1 MLASRGPVGGM
12 HAATNTVDVMKARLA
27 TVALLAVTALAGC
40 GGATKTVT
48 VSSAPAPPAGSTSTS
63 SATSASPTTTSTST
77 SAATSTSS
85 AATRT
90 ASAPAFTSQSA
101 SAGTGGTGAGSA
113 AAAAAVVR
121 AHGYT
126 PNDTSQYH
134 GDQTLGVL
142 VATHTGSGD
151 GYGQQAFFF
160 VNDRYIGT
168 DSAQPSAKLRVVE
181 QKDTRV
187 TLAYPLYRSHDAL
200 CCPSGGEAR
209 VTFELDNGRLTP
221 QQAIPPASS
230 QTGLSRQ

>member
-1 MLASRGPVGGM
+1 MRAAANTLAVMSR
-12 HAATNTVDVMKARLA
+12 RLA
-27 TVALLAVTALAGC
+27 TAALLAVAALAGC
-40 GGATKTVT
+40 GGGTKTVT
-48 VSSAPAPPAGSTSTS
+48 VSSAPAPPASYS
-63 SATSASPTTTSTST
+63 STST
-77 SAATSTSS
+77 SAAASPTTSTTTSAS
-85 AATRT
+85 ASTSGAATRT

-101 SAGTGGTGAGSA
+101 SAGTGAGATT
-113 AAAAAVVR
+113 AAAAVVR

-142 VATHTGSGD
+142 VGTHTGSGD

-160 VNDRYIGT
+160 VNGRYIGT
-168 DSAQPSAKLRVVE
+168 DSAQPSATLRVVE

-209 VTFELDNGRLTP
+209 VTFELDNGKLTP
-221 QQAIPPASS
+221 RQAIPPANS
-230 QTGLSRQ
+230 QAGLSRQ

>member
-1 MLASRGPVGGM
+1 MR
-12 HAATNTVDVMKARLA
+12 AAANTVDVMKARLA
-27 TVALLAVTALAGC
+27 TAALLAIAALAGC
-40 GGATKTVT
+40 GGGTKTVT
-48 VSSAPAPPAGSTSTS
+48 VSSAPALPAGS
-63 SATSASPTTTSTST
+63 TTSTST
-77 SAATSTSS
+77 SPTTSTTASAAANTNTSTSS

-101 SAGTGGTGAGSA
+101 SASTGGTGAGSA
-113 AAAAAVVR
+113 TAAAAVVR

-134 GDQTLGVL
+134 SDQTLGVL
-142 VATHTGSGD
+142 VGTHTGSGD

-160 VNDRYIGT
+160 VNGRYIGT
-168 DSAQPSAKLRVVE
+168 DSAQPSATLRVVE

-209 VTFELDNGRLTP
+209 VTFELDNGKLTP

-230 QTGLSRQ
+230 QAGLSRQ